1 MPPQSQPNPSPRR
14 RLLLGVALLLLGGC
28 LLADNLGW
36 NVYGYIWDFWPFL
49 LMAVGGLQLAWP
61 GTWDERSSGF
71 WVLVLGLWGA
81 INIHE
86 WFGLH
91 WGNSWPIFII
101 ALGIRVVLSGI
112 WRPRTDAAAASPGPN
127 SGSST

>member
-1 MPPQSQPNPSPRR
+1 MSRPPTTSPRR
-14 RLLLGVALLLLGGC
+14 SLLLGLVLLIVGGC
-28 LLADNLGW
+28 LLAVNLGW
-36 NVYGYIWDFWPFL
+36 DIHSYLWNYWPFL

-61 GTWDERSSGF
+61 GTWEERRSGF
-71 WVLVLGLWGA
+71 WLFVLGAWGA
-81 INIHE
+81 INVHE

-101 ALGIRVVLSGI
+101 ALGIRVILGGFLRS
-112 WRPRTDAAAASPGPN
+112 RAAPDTRSPN

>member
-1 MPPQSQPNPSPRR
+1 MQPHRQASSSPRR
-14 RLLLGVALLLLGGC
+14 RLLLGVVLLILGGC
-28 LLADNLGW
+28 ILADNLGW
-36 NVYGYIWDFWPFL
+36 NVYGYVWDIGPFIL
-49 LMAVGGLQLAWP
+49 IAIGGLQLAWP
-61 GTWDERSSGF
+61 GSWEDRRSGY
-71 WVLVLGLWGA
+71 WILVLGVWAA

-101 ALGIRVVLSGI
+101 ALGIRVILSGLLKS
-112 WRPRTDAAAASPGPN
+112 RAAPPATGPN